1 VHAGAVGWRV
11 GSPRRNPAVALTID
25 TEAHPPK
32 VLLIRGRA
40 ELDVVDGIPEEYL
53 QWNGTYE
60 MTPEQRAEWEAGVR
74 SLYDGMVRVVVTPTW
89 AKLIDFETT
98 LPSAIEE
105 LMRQREERQR
115 S

>member
-1 VHAGAVGWRV
+1 MHREERAEAAGAAPQPCGR
-11 GSPRRNPAVALTID
+11 LTID
-25 TEAHPPK
+25 TEVHPPK
-32 VLLIRGRA
+32 VLLIRGLA

-98 LPSAIEE
+98 LPTAIEE
-105 LMRQREERQR
+105 LMQQQKERQR
-115 S
+115 A